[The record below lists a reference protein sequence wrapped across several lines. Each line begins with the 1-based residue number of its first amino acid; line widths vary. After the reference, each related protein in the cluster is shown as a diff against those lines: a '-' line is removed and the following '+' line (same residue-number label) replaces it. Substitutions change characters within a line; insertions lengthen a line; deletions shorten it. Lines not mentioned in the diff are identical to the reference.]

1 MHARATGMEPA
12 RAMLVQPEMRRL
24 LAVLL
29 FLFLSLPAFAR
40 VVRLDVTAREDAPFG
55 YERMRGRVTFA
66 LDPANA
72 HNRIIADLDRADRRE
87 FAADVLILRPKCGGN
102 GTLFVDVPNRGGIGS
117 LADSNDD
124 DFLFRNGYTVASV
137 AWQSDVRDEPA
148 LLKFHPPVA
157 RGVRGR
163 VRSEFTVDAPVAEHP
178 LAHFIAASWGDE
190 RIDRI
195 GGTEY
200 TVHDPKDAVLTER
213 GTLDA
218 PRRVIPRR
226 KWRFTNDRTIRLD
239 GNFVPDTIYEIVYTA
254 TDPPVAG
261 TGLVAVR
268 DFVAWAKHD
277 PSSPIPVK
285 HAYGIGFSQTGRFLR
300 HFVYEGFNADEEGRP
315 VFDAMLVYVAG
326 AGRGS
331 FNQRFAQ
338 PSRPVD
344 PFPFTDVAT
353 TDPFTGKTAGLLD
366 RATAENVVPKIFY
379 VNTAYEYWSRGGSLI
394 HTTPDGRA
402 DVAPPPTTRIYA
414 LAGFAHFGG
423 PFPPEKTAG
432 GRNLQNPLNYWITV
446 HPLIE
451 AMDAWVK
458 KGTEPPPSLYPR
470 ISDGTLVPPAKLA
483 VKTIGGAELP
493 TWTYQPRTPDE
504 KHAYPTLV
512 TQVGSD
518 GNEVA
523 GLRTPFL
530 TVPIATLTG
539 WNLRDP
545 ATGFATDRTPF
556 SGSLIPFA
564 KLPYASRDEYL
575 GRFTSEALRLIDER
589 YMSAGELQFVLPV
602 ATQFWE
608 WASARR

>member
-1 MHARATGMEPA
+1 MRHFR
-12 RAMLVQPEMRRL
+12 LVS
-24 LAVLL
+24 L
-29 FLFLSLPAFAR
+29 FLLLSLPVFAR
-40 VVRLDVTAREDAPFG
+40 VVRLDVATREDAPFG
-55 YERMRGRVTFA
+55 YERIKGRVTFA

-72 HNRIIADLDRADRRE
+72 HNKNIADLDRADRLE
-87 FAADVLILRPKCGGN
+87 LTADVVILRPKCGGN
-102 GTLFVDVPNRGGIGS
+102 GTLFVDIPNRGGVGS
-117 LADSNDD
+117 LLDPADD

-137 AWQSDVRDEPA
+137 AWQFDVRDDPA

-163 VRSEFTVDAPVAEHP
+163 VRSEFTVDTPVAEQP
-178 LAHFIAASWGDE
+178 LAHFIAASWGSE

-200 TVHDPKDAVLTER
+200 AVSDPRDAVLTER
-213 GTLDA
+213 ETLDT

-239 GNFVPDTIYEIVYTA
+239 GNFLPDRIYEIVYTA
-254 TDPPVAG
+254 TDPAVAG
-261 TGLVAVR
+261 TGLAAVR

-300 HFVYEGFNADEEGRP
+300 HFVYEGFNADEEGRQ
-315 VFDAMLVYVAG
+315 VFDGMLAYVAG

-344 PFPFTDVAT
+344 VFPFTDVAT
-353 TDPFTGKTAGLLD
+353 TDPFTGKVEGLLD
-366 RATAENVVPKIFY
+366 RAVAEKVVPKIFY
-379 VNTAYEYWSRGGSLI
+379 LNTAYEYWSRGGSLI

-402 DVAPPPTTRIYA
+402 DVAPPATTRIYA

-423 PFPPEKTAG
+423 PFPPQKTAG
-432 GRNLQNPLNYWITV
+432 GRNLQNPVNYYLTV
-446 HPLIE
+446 HALIE

-470 ISDGTLVPPAKLA
+470 IGDGTLVPPAKLA
-483 VKTIGGAELP
+483 VKTIGGAEFP
-493 TWTYQPRTPDE
+493 TWTYQPRTADE
-504 KHAYPTLV
+504 RHAYPTLV

-523 GLRTPFL
+523 GLRTPL
-530 TVPIATLTG
+530 TTVPLATHTG

-545 ATGFATDRTPF
+545 AVGFATDRAPF
-556 SGSLIPFA
+556 AGSLIPFP

-575 GRFTSEALRLIDER
+575 GRFTSETMRLIGER
-589 YMSAGELQFVLPV
+589 YISADELRFALPF
-602 ATQFWE
+602 AMQFWD
-608 WASARR
+608 WAAGRPSPGETRP

>member
-1 MHARATGMEPA
+1 
-12 RAMLVQPEMRRL
+12 MRHL
-24 LAVLL
+24 LAVAL
-29 FLFLSLPAFAR
+29 FLLVSLPSFGR

-55 YERMRGRVTFA
+55 YERIKGRITFA
-66 LDPANA
+66 LDPANP
-72 HNRIIADLDRADRRE
+72 HNRIIADLDKADRQE

-102 GTLFVDVPNRGGIGS
+102 GTLFVDIPNRGGIGS
-117 LADSNDD
+117 LAEPNDD
-124 DFLFRNGYTVASV
+124 DFLFRNGYTIAVV
-137 AWQSDVRDEPA
+137 AWQFDVRDEPA

-178 LAHFIAASWGDE
+178 LAHFIAASWGGE
-190 RIDRI
+190 RMDRV

-200 TVHDPKDAVLTER
+200 AVADPRDAVLTER
-213 GTLDA
+213 DTPGA
-218 PRRVIPRR
+218 ARRVIPRR
-226 KWRFTNDRTIRLD
+226 KWRFSNDRTIRLD
-239 GNFVPDTIYEIVYTA
+239 GNFVPGKVYEIAYTA
-254 TDPPVAG
+254 SDPPVAG
-261 TGLVAVR
+261 AGLAAVR

-277 PSSPIPVK
+277 PASPIPVR

-300 HFVYEGFNADEEGRP
+300 HFVYEGFNADEEGRQ

-344 PFPFTDVAT
+344 PFPFTDVPT
-353 TDPFTGKTAGLLD
+353 TDPFTGRTTGLLD
-366 RATAENVVPKIFY
+366 RAVAGKVVPKIFY
-379 VNTAYEYWSRGGSLI
+379 MHTAYEYWSRGGSLI

-423 PFPPEKTAG
+423 PFPPEKSAG

-470 ISDGTLVPPAKLA
+470 ISDGTLVAPPKLA

-493 TWTYQPRTPDE
+493 AWTYEPRTPDG
-504 KHAYPTLV
+504 KHAYPALV
-512 TQVGSD
+512 TQVGAD
-518 GNEVA
+518 GNELA

-530 TVPIATLTG
+530 TVPLATLTG

-575 GRFTSEALRLIDER
+575 GRFTSEALRLVGER
-589 YMSAGELQFVLPV
+589 YMSADDLQFVLPV
-602 ATQFWE
+602 AVQFWE
-608 WASARR
+608 WAAARP

>member
-1 MHARATGMEPA
+1 MLART
-12 RAMLVQPEMRRL
+12 LLL
-24 LAVLL
+24 LALA
-29 FLFLSLPAFAR
+29 LPSFAR
-40 VVRLDVTAREDAPFG
+40 VVRLDVTSRDDAPFG
-55 YERMRGRVTFA
+55 YERITGRVTFA
-66 LDPANA
+66 LDPANR
-72 HNRIIADLDRADRRE
+72 HNRIIADIDNADRLE
-87 FAADVLILRPKCGGN
+87 FTSDVVILRPKCGGN
-102 GTLFVDVPNRGGIGS
+102 DTLLLDVPNRGGTSS
-117 LADSNDD
+117 LLDPAEDD
-124 DFLFRNGYTVASV
+124 HLFRNGYTMASV
-137 AWQSDVRDEPA
+137 AWQFDVRDEPA

-157 RGVRGR
+157 RGVRGQ

-178 LAHFIAASWGDE
+178 IAHFISASWGAE
-190 RIDRI
+190 RMDRV

-200 TVHDPKDAVLTER
+200 SVADPREGVLTER
-213 GTLDA
+213 DTLTSK
-218 PRRVIPRR
+218 PRVIPRR

-239 GNFVPDTIYEIVYTA
+239 GNFVPDKIYEIVYTA
-254 TDPPVAG
+254 KDPAVAG
-261 TGLVAVR
+261 TGLAAIR

-300 HFVYEGFNADEEGRP
+300 HFVYEGFNADEEGRQ

-344 PFPFTDVAT
+344 PFPFTDTPT
-353 TDPFTGKTAGLLD
+353 TDPFTGRTAGLLD
-366 RATAENVVPKIFY
+366 RAAAEKVVPKIFY
-379 VNTAYEYWSRGGSLI
+379 VNSAYEYWSRGGSLI

-414 LAGFAHFGG
+414 VAGFAHFGG
-423 PFPPEKTAG
+423 PFPPQKTAG

-451 AMDAWVK
+451 AMHAWVK

-470 ISDGTLVPPAKLA
+470 ISDGTLVPPSRLA

-493 TWTYQPRTPDE
+493 TWTYEPRTLDG
-504 KHAYPTLV
+504 KHAYTTLV
-512 TQVGSD
+512 TQVGAD
-518 GNEVA
+518 GNELA
-523 GLRTPFL
+523 GLRTPF
-530 TVPIATLTG
+530 TAVPLATHTG

-545 ATGFATDRTPF
+545 AVGFATDRTPF

-564 KLPYASRDEYL
+564 KLPYANRDEYL
-575 GRFTSEALRLIDER
+575 GRFTAEALRLVGER
-589 YMSAGELQFVLPV
+589 TMGAGDLQFVLPI
-602 ATQFWE
+602 ALQLWE
-608 WASARR
+608 WAAARP

>member
-1 MHARATGMEPA
+1 
-12 RAMLVQPEMRRL
+12 MLRP
-24 LAVLL
+24 LAVTL
-29 FLFLSLPAFAR
+29 FLLLSLPSFGR
-40 VVRLDVTAREDAPFG
+40 VVRLDITAREDAPFG
-55 YERMRGRVTFA
+55 YERIKGRVTFA
-66 LDPANA
+66 LDPANP
-72 HNRIIADLDRADRRE
+72 HNRIIADLDRADRLE
-87 FAADVLILRPKCGGN
+87 FTGDVLIFRPKCGGN
-102 GTLFVDVPNRGGIGS
+102 GTLFVDIPNRGTGS
-117 LADSNDD
+117 FADPSNDD
-124 DFLFRNGYTVASV
+124 YLLRNGYTVASV
-137 AWQSDVRDEPA
+137 AWQFDVRDEPA

-178 LAHFIAASWGDE
+178 LAHFIAASWGAE
-190 RIDRI
+190 RLDVI

-200 TVHDPKDAVLTER
+200 AVDDPKDAVLTER
-213 GTLDA
+213 DAPGA
-218 PRRVIPRR
+218 PRRVVPRR
-226 KWRFTNDRTIRLD
+226 KWRFTNDRTLRLD
-239 GNFVPDTIYEIVYTA
+239 GNFVPNRIYEIVYTA
-254 TDPPVAG
+254 KDPAVAG
-261 TGLVAVR
+261 TGLAAVR

-285 HAYGIGFSQTGRFLR
+285 LAYGIGFSQTGRFLR
-300 HFVYEGFNADEEGRP
+300 HFVHDGFNADEEGRQ

-344 PFPFTDVAT
+344 PFPFTDAST
-353 TDPFTGKTAGLLD
+353 TDPFTGKTASLLD
-366 RATAENVVPKIFY
+366 RAVAEKVVPKIFY
-379 VNTAYEYWSRGGSLI
+379 LNTAYEYWSRGGSLI
-394 HTTPDGRA
+394 HTTPDGRM
-402 DVAPPPTTRIYA
+402 DVEPPPTTRIYA
-414 LAGFAHFGG
+414 LAGFAHIGG
-423 PFPPEKTAG
+423 PFPPQRTAG
-432 GRNLQNPLNYWITV
+432 GRNLQNPLNYWLTI
-446 HPLIE
+446 HPLIA

-493 TWTYQPRTPDE
+493 AWTYQPRTSDG

-518 GNEVA
+518 GNEKA
-523 GLRTPFL
+523 GLRTPFI
-530 TVPIATLTG
+530 TVPLATHTA

-575 GRFTSEALRLIDER
+575 GRFTSEVLRLTTER
-589 YMSAGELQFVLPV
+589 YMSADELQFILPM
-602 ATQFWE
+602 AAQFWD
-608 WASARR
+608 WAAARR